1 MGNRSI
7 PPMNRLLEDA
17 QIAPFEQLA
26 GRETVKAAVNEVLE
40 AARRS
45 ESGVPSFALLR
56 DTIVLRLETS
66 LESQRASGL
75 LPVINA
81 TGILL
86 HTNLG
91 RAPLARTAFDAAAAV
106 GCGYSNLE
114 FDLEHGSRGSR
125 YDRTGA
131 LLREL
136 TGAEDAVVV
145 NNCAAA
151 VLLVVDTFARGK
163 ETIVSRGELV
173 EIGGGFRVP
182 DVLRRAGTTLVE
194 CGSTN
199 RTRVEDYKN
208 ALTPQTGL
216 LLRTHTSN
224 FRISGFTEDAD
235 PKELAALAH
244 RAGVPLAE
252 DLGSGAFVDLREYGL
267 PHERTVQEAI
277 ADGIGIVAFSGDKVL
292 GGPQAG
298 IVAGKRALIAR
309 MKNNPLLRALRVGKL
324 TIAALGATL
333 QLYRDR
339 ESRKEIP
346 FFAMLETTLDELR
359 ARAELYAKALP
370 VEIVE
375 SEAYAGGGTL
385 PEAALKSIAV
395 SIAPGDAAAFTAKL
409 RRLPLPIIARTS
421 EGRVLL
427 DLRTIPPHHDG
438 YVMTH
443 LFAVLDT

>member
-1 MGNRSI
+1 
-7 PPMNRLLEDA
+7 MNRLLEDA
-17 QIAPFEQLA
+17 QIAPFERIA

-45 ESGVPSFALLR
+45 EGGVPSFALLR
-56 DTIVLRLETS
+56 DTVVLRLE
-66 LESQRASGL
+66 LQRTSGL

-91 RAPLARTAFDAAAAV
+91 RAPLAQAALDAAAAA
-106 GCGYSNLE
+106 GAGYSNLE
-114 FDLEHGSRGSR
+114 FDLERGGRGSR

-194 CGSTN
+194 CGTTN
-199 RTRVEDYKN
+199 RTRAPDYKN
-208 ALTPQTGL
+208 ALSPRTGL

-235 PKELAALAH
+235 PEELAALAK

-252 DLGSGAFVDLREYGL
+252 DLGSGACVDLREYGL
-267 PHERTVQEAI
+267 PHERTVREAV
-277 ADGIGIVAFSGDKVL
+277 AEGIDLVAFSGDKVL

-298 IVAGKRALIAR
+298 IVAGKRALISR
-309 MKNNPLLRALRVGKL
+309 MKNNPLLRALRVDKL

-339 ESRKEIP
+339 ESRKAIP
-346 FFAMLETTLDELR
+346 FFAMLEVTTAELR
-359 ARAELYAKALP
+359 TRAQSYAQALP
-370 VEIVE
+370 VQIVQ

-385 PEAALKSIAV
+385 PESALESV
-395 SIAPGDAAAFTAKL
+395 SVSLEADDACAFAAKL
-409 RRLPLPIIARTS
+409 RMLPLPIVARTN
-421 EGRVLL
+421 EGRLL
-427 DLRTIPPHHDG
+427 FDLRTIPPQQDA
-438 YVMTH
+438 YVIEQ
-443 LFAVLDT
+443 LQAALK

>member
-1 MGNRSI
+1 
-7 PPMNRLLEDA
+7 MNRLLEDA
-17 QIAPFEQLA
+17 HVAPFEQIA

-45 ESGVPSFALLR
+45 KSGVPSFELLR
-56 DTIVLRLETS
+56 DTVVLRLEV
-66 LESQRASGL
+66 ERASGL

-91 RAPLARTAFDAAAAV
+91 RAPLAQAALDAAAAA
-106 GCGYSNLE
+106 GSGYSNLE
-114 FDLEHGSRGSR
+114 FDLERGGRGSR

-151 VLLVVDTFARGK
+151 VLLIVDTFARGR

-194 CGSTN
+194 CGTTN
-199 RTRVEDYKN
+199 RTRASDYEQ
-208 ALTPQTGL
+208 ALSPRTGL

-224 FRISGFTEDAD
+224 FRISGFTEEAGARD
-235 PKELAALAH
+235 LAALAK

-252 DLGSGAFVDLREYGL
+252 DLGSGACVDLREYGL
-267 PHERTVQEAI
+267 PHERTVQEAV
-277 ADGIGIVAFSGDKVL
+277 ADGIDLVAFSGDKVL

-298 IVAGKRALIAR
+298 IVAGKRALVAR
-309 MKNNPLLRALRVGKL
+309 LKNNPLLRALRVDKL
-324 TIAALGATL
+324 TTAVLGATL
-333 QLYRDR
+333 HLYRDR
-339 ESRKEIP
+339 ESRKAIP
-346 FFAMLETTLDELR
+346 FFAMLETTLEDLR
-359 ARAELYAKALP
+359 TRAQAYVRVLP
-370 VEIVE
+370 AQIED
-375 SEAYAGGGTL
+375 SEAFAGGGTL
-385 PEAALKSIAV
+385 PEAVVKSVAV
-395 SIAPGDAAAFTAKL
+395 SLEPNDASAFASKL
-409 RRLPLPIIARTS
+409 RMLPLPVVVRTS
-421 EGRVLL
+421 EGRVIL
-427 DLRTIPPHHDG
+427 DLRTIPAQHDG
-438 YVMTH
+438 YVISQ
-443 LFAVLDT
+443 LRAALK